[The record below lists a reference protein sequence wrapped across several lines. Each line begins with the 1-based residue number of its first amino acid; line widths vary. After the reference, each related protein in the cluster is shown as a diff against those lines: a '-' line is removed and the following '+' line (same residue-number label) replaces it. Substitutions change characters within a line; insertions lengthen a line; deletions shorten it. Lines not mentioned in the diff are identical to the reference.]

1 MMKMNT
7 ITIANSD
14 PISSASQQSV
24 KSVFEFS
31 LSVIDR
37 DGNIQNLT
45 ATFTSIP
52 TVFDWVE
59 WLSGWFSC
67 GYSLVSQPVLI
78 KAI

>member
-1 MMKMNT
+1 MN
-7 ITIANSD
+7 ILNIANPRSVS
-14 PISSASQQSV
+14 PASQQSV

-37 DGNIQNLT
+37 EGDLQKLT
-45 ATFTSIP
+45 AAFRSFP
-52 TVFDWVE
+52 SDRDWSN
-59 WLSGWFSC
+59 WLSGWSSC

>member
-1 MMKMNT
+1 MN
-7 ITIANSD
+7 IINIANS
-14 PISSASQQSV
+14 SSVFPASQQSV

-37 DGNIQNLT
+37 DGDIQSLT
-45 ATFTSIP
+45 TTFTSIP
-52 TVFDWVE
+52 TVFDWLE